1 MDLIAHNKKFLHPT
15 TGAPGSTH
23 DARLLSYSTLFKDIQ
38 SGGGISNKSIILGD
52 FGEMP
57 LVTIGNTAF
66 SGLEWL
72 FKCFNE
78 NMRDLKEH
86 YCNKKLCSAR
96 LVAENSY
103 GMLKGRRRITY
114 KKCECKFYNIKHVIT
129 ATVLLH
135 NIFIHRNDPCK
146 PRWRLSIDDI
156 ELIDTELGRTQ
167 HRNC

>member
-1 MDLIAHNKKFLHPT
+1 
-15 TGAPGSTH
+15 
-23 DARLLSYSTLFKDIQ
+23 
-38 SGGGISNKSIILGD
+38 
-52 FGEMP
+52 MP

-114 KKCECKFYNIKHVIT
+114 KKCECKFYNIKYVIT
-129 ATVLLH
+129 ATALLH